1 MKNREKFVPLAAA
14 LFVCAGLQVRQLILN
29 LYYTISG
36 EPIIN
41 IPFVPKIDIPLSLH
55 IKSMIMIISE
65 LCVLVLFA
73 IFFLNL
79 KNKVLYRAA
88 LIVGVAV
95 FTFLFI
101 SYFCALG
108 AYLVLSLLLIF
119 VFINSMVNNRL
130 LSATRIVCIAALAMN
145 TFFGLSGIIIS
156 IVNGY
161 HIDMSTIL
169 NLFINPTALPI
180 TVLPFS
186 LMMYHFSIGRPI
198 KKTAAD
204 VA

>member
-1 MKNREKFVPLAAA
+1 M
-14 LFVCAGLQVRQLILN
+14 
-29 LYYTISG
+29 YYTISG

-161 HIDMSTIL
+161 HIGMSTIL

-186 LMMYHFSIGRPI
+186 LMMYHFSIDRPI